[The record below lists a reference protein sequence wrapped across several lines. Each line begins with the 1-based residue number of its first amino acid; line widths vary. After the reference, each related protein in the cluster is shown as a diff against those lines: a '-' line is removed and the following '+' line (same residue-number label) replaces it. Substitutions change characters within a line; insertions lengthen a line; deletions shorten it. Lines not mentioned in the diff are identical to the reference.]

1 MRWFGKTRAT
11 DDESVR
17 RTLAVLFTV
26 APFVAAAIAALGARR
41 DFRMVWMAVA
51 ATVVARVVF
60 ITARAATSSVTIAS
74 VVAATLAS
82 SAVAVLLGA
91 RSAIGVFLVAVV
103 LSTSAALGAALGA
116 PPPRVQA

>member
-1 MRWFGKTRAT
+1 
-11 DDESVR
+11 
-17 RTLAVLFTV
+17 
-26 APFVAAAIAALGARR
+26 
-41 DFRMVWMAVA
+41 MVWMAVA
-51 ATVVARVVF
+51 ATVAARAVF
-60 ITARAATSSVTIAS
+60 VMARARAATSSVTIAS